1 MHSLGYCHRDLKPEN
16 VLLLDLEDISSTMLI
31 DFGFAAKFLDD
42 NNRKIVFEDIVGTPS
57 YQSPEVLNGF
67 YTEKCDSF
75 ALGIILY
82 ILLAGG
88 HPF

>member
-1 MHSLGYCHRDLKPEN
+1 MHDKGYCHRDLKPEN
-16 VLLLDLEDISSTMLI
+16 VLLLDKKDISSSMLI
-31 DFGFAAKFLDD
+31 DFGFAAKFLDEKQ
-42 NNRKIVFEDIVGTPS
+42 NKIRFNDIVGTPS
-57 YQSPEVLNGF
+57 YQSSEVLDGD
-67 YTEKCDSF
+67 YDETCDSF